1 MGPLFHVGR
10 GSRLRPVA
18 EHLRLHEATLSEG
31 ELNAAARVASHAFL
45 DDDYFSFLFPNDD
58 VRSRVLP
65 MIFRTQLKHI
75 GPKGQVTTVRN
86 ERGEIVGV
94 SAWMPPRSFPPSL
107 RVQLAQLPGSLRAFY
122 RQLHA
127 LKVVGIYL
135 RTLLKVHP
143 KEPHWYLMLLAV
155 DPEAQR
161 RGVGTMLVDHGL
173 GLADDEGVGAYLE
186 TQKEE
191 NLAYY
196 RRFGFELSETLR
208 PMTEGP
214 PYYTMWRSAR

>member
-1 MGPLFHVGR
+1 VTGV
-10 GSRLRPVA
+10 LRFD
-18 EHLRLHEATLSEG
+18 ERTLSER
-31 ELNAAARVASHAFL
+31 ELSDAAAVASRAFY
-45 DDDYFSFLFPNDD
+45 DDSYFRFLFPDD
-58 VRSRVLP
+58 AVRERVQP

-75 GPKGQVTTVRN
+75 GPLGKIATVRDQN
-86 ERGEIVGV
+86 DAVVAV
-94 SAWMPPRSFPPSL
+94 SAWMPPHSFPPSL

-122 RQLHA
+122 RQLGA
-127 LKVVGIYL
+127 LRVVGTYL

-155 DPEAQR
+155 DPAWQR
-161 RGVGTMLVDHGL
+161 RGAGALLVEHGL
-173 GLADDEGVGAYLE
+173 GFADAEGLGAYLE

-208 PMTEGP
+208 PLAGGP
-214 PYYTMWRSAR
+214 PYYTMWRPDH

>member
-1 MGPLFHVGR
+1 
-10 GSRLRPVA
+10 VA
-18 EHLRLHEATLSEG
+18 EQLRLHQATLSEG
-31 ELNAAARVASHAFL
+31 ELSDAARVASRAFL

-75 GPKGQVTTVRN
+75 GPKGHVNIVRD
-86 ERGEIVGV
+86 EHGDIVGV
-94 SAWMPPRSFPPSL
+94 SAWMPPNSFPPSL

-135 RTLLKVHP
+135 RALLKVHP

-155 DPEAQR
+155 EPHAQR
-161 RGVGTMLVDHGL
+161 RGVGTMLVEHGL
-173 GLADDEGVGAYLE
+173 GLADLEGVSAYLE

-191 NLAYY
+191 NLSYY
-196 RRFGFELSETLR
+196 RRFGFDLSETLR

-214 PYYTMWRSAR
+214 PYYTMWRAAH